1 MCSSCGF
8 PSAPGHWT
16 EAGAPTP
23 GDRMR
28 ARFRR
33 AQAASVLLS
42 AYGLT
47 ARDDGAVPGVQL
59 SSMTGA
65 TQIVPDF
72 DGVWAEAAR
81 MAGQPIDPLSDRF
94 LGDS

>member
-23 GDRMR
+23 MDRMR

-33 AQAASVLLS
+33 AQAASVLL
-42 AYGLT
+42 APYGLS
-47 ARDDGAVPGVQL
+47 ARDDGAVPGVQV
-59 SSMTGA
+59 SSATGA
-65 TQIVPDF
+65 TQIIPDF
-72 DGVWAEAAR
+72 DALWIEAGR
-81 MAGQPIDPLSDRF
+81 MSGQPIDPLGDRF
-94 LGDS
+94 LGDE

>member
-1 MCSSCGF
+1 MCSSCGY

-28 ARFRR
+28 ARLRR
-33 AQAASVLLS
+33 AQAASVLLRPF
-42 AYGLT
+42 GLS

-59 SSMTGA
+59 STAFGA
-65 TQIVPDF
+65 TEIVPDF
-72 DGVWAEAAR
+72 DSVWQVAAH
-81 MAGQPIDPLSDRF
+81 MAGQPVDPLSDRF
-94 LGDS
+94 LGDA

>member
-33 AQAASVLLS
+33 AQAATVLLR
-42 AYGLT
+42 AWGLT

-59 SSMTGA
+59 SSATGA
-65 TQIVPDF
+65 TRILPDF
-72 DGVWAEAAR
+72 DTVWTEAAQ
-81 MAGQPIDPLSDRF
+81 MAGQPIDPLDDRF
-94 LGDS
+94 LGDA

>member
-33 AQAASVLLS
+33 AQAASVLLT

-59 SSMTGA
+59 SSATGA

-72 DGVWAEAAR
+72 DKVWAEAAR
-81 MAGQPIDPLSDRF
+81 MVGTPIDPLGDRF
-94 LGDS
+94 LGDA